1 MTESGGKV
9 LRIPRLEGIPGLV
22 HGFGTRDWKE
32 ADFSRDP
39 GLTLFQLVLMNQLH
53 SDAVHVLRKEPKR
66 ELGGD
71 GLVTARPGVL
81 IAVKTADCLPAL
93 LVDPRRRVVAAV
105 HCGWRST
112 RKKILQRVVGI
123 LEREFDSSPDDI
135 IAAFGPC
142 IGPECYEVGE
152 DVRASFETSG
162 FPARVVKSKPGVG
175 GKFLLDLRAAN
186 AWLLGE
192 AGFRAE
198 NILGVDRCTHCDPGL
213 LSYRRDGDQNNRM
226 FNFIGLAPRPSLGTR
241 SSAAS
246 SRSFAF

>member
-9 LRIPRLEGIPGLV
+9 LRIPRLEGIQGLV

-53 SDAVHVLRKEPKR
+53 SDAVHVLRKEPGR
-66 ELGGD
+66 DLDGD

-81 IAVKTADCLPAL
+81 LAVKTADCLPAL
-93 LVDPRRRVVAAV
+93 LVDPRRKVVAAV

-123 LEREFDSSPDDI
+123 FRREFDSSPDDV

-142 IGPECYEVGE
+142 IGPECYEIGE

-162 FPARVVKSKPGVG
+162 FPARVVRSKPGVS
-175 GKFLLDLRAAN
+175 GKFLLDLRLAN
-186 AWLLGE
+186 AWLLRE

-198 NILGVDRCTHCDPGL
+198 NILSVERCTHCDPRL
-213 LSYRRDGDQNNRM
+213 FSYRRDGDKNDRL
-226 FNFIGLAPRPSLGTR
+226 FNFIGLIPHPFLGTR

-246 SRSFAF
+246 LCSFAF